1 MMATLATI
9 VLQAA
14 PPAGPA
20 RSTGPDLPFFFMIAA
35 LFLIFYLLVFRPQQ
49 RRQKEQDALLKA
61 VEKGDQVVTSG
72 GIHGRVVGTTDDVL
86 TLEIDDTKGVRLKID
101 RRSVDRRLAKAG
113 DAKKEGGKK

>member
-1 MMATLATI
+1 MIATLATI

-14 PPAGPA
+14 PPGGAA
-20 RSTGPDLPFFFMIAA
+20 RSSGPDLPFFFMIGS

-49 RRQKEQDALLKA
+49 RRQKEQDQVLKSL
-61 VEKGDQVVTSG
+61 EKGDQVVTTG

-113 DAKKEGGKK
+113 DTKKEGSKK